1 MRQTSRTSLDVPG
14 SQRKDH
20 VTPTSLPSRW
30 PGVQMLSSI
39 LAARNKEGSK
49 SLKILLCESAIAV
62 YVALLVTS
70 SSQFLPNQ
78 LYRLVLNQLSADVW
92 GLVFGG
98 GTKLIILDEESPAD
112 TKSLSGDLS
121 SLSKEDEKK
130 RFDTARMKWNF
141 RLLGKKA
148 AVPTPGSSSPGKY
161 VQQELFIP
169 PQMTLYDYFLKKVIS
184 IYLFFVFQFV
194 C

>member
-1 MRQTSRTSLDVPG
+1 
-14 SQRKDH
+14 
-20 VTPTSLPSRW
+20 
-30 PGVQMLSSI
+30 MLSSI

-78 LYRLVLNQLSADVW
+78 LYRLVMNQLTADVW

-98 GTKLIILDEESPAD
+98 GTKLIILDEEAQTDARSTSVETSPL
-112 TKSLSGDLS
+112 T
-121 SLSKEDEKK
+121 KEDEKK
-130 RFDTARMKWNF
+130 RVDTARMKWNF

-148 AVPTPGSSSPGKY
+148 TVPTQSSPGKF

-169 PQMTLYDYFLKKVIS
+169 PQMTLYDYFLKKVIITALDFCIIF
-184 IYLFFVFQFV
+184 IYITHYCRVPAQALGLWTKRPYGRFEKTIQLTAGL
-194 C
+194 

>member
-1 MRQTSRTSLDVPG
+1 MRQTSRTNLDVPG
-14 SQRKDH
+14 AQRKDH

-39 LAARNKEGSK
+39 LAARNKEGSRN
-49 SLKILLCESAIAV
+49 LKILLCEAAVAV

-70 SSQFLPNQ
+70 TSQFLPNQ
-78 LYRLVLNQLSADVW
+78 LYRLMMNQLSSDVW

-98 GTKLIILDEESPAD
+98 GTKLIIVDED
-112 TKSLSGDLS
+112 S
-121 SLSKEDEKK
+121 SMETRSVASDISIQGKEDEKK
-130 RFDTARMKWNF
+130 RVDTTRMKWNF

-148 AVPTPGSSSPGKY
+148 TVPTPSSSTEKF

-169 PQMTLYDYFLKKVIS
+169 PQMTLYDYFLKKVIFKY
-184 IYLFFVFQFV
+184 IYS
-194 C
+194 